1 MQLRVLLGTGALA
14 IALTGAAI
22 VLWPRAEPGPDPVA
36 RPAERPADRPTER
49 TVRPTRDVPDLSD
62 HDLADAL
69 QRVLDPPPLPE
80 MKLPPAAARKAAE
93 DSFESI
99 MQTLETLGDA
109 GKRVARARRDELYR
123 NTNDAFSALSATLD
137 AQSPADMQT
146 LEDANIRM
154 KAMLRELGV
163 RVPRKPPIGEP

>member
-14 IALTGAAI
+14 LALTGAAI
-22 VLWPRAEPGPDPVA
+22 VLWPRAEP
-36 RPAERPADRPTER
+36 RPAAPRP
-49 TVRPTRDVPDLSD
+49 VPPAPSTTPRNLPD
-62 HDLADAL
+62 HEVADAL
-69 QRVLDPPPLPE
+69 QRVLDPPPEPE

-93 DSFESI
+93 ESFEAI

-109 GKRVARARRDELYR
+109 GKRLPRARRDELYR

-137 AQSPADMQT
+137 AENSAEDRQA

-154 KAMLRELGV
+154 KAMLTELGV
-163 RVPRKPPIGEP
+163 RVPKRPPPRFAE